1 MSINKA
7 LHLNTPETPSCLHG
21 SQGLHE
27 AQSHLLGEGFKMS
40 SDRVCMAT
48 NALMVFLSREDHYFV
63 TRKAYFWATR
73 P

>member
-1 MSINKA
+1 
-7 LHLNTPETPSCLHG
+7 
-21 SQGLHE
+21 
-27 AQSHLLGEGFKMS
+27 MS